1 MRNREILMGFL
12 LLIITLSLFII
23 ANNYDKKEALK
34 NKEEEKT
41 VGDEDLNN
49 SPTIPKYY
57 DSNRIIIVGDSRMY
71 AASKVVQKEGLT
83 FIAKNAVTCNY
94 LWETVEPE
102 VDKLIAENP
111 EEHFT
116 IVFNLGV
123 NDLNSIEVGNTPD
136 GKHICD
142 YSQYADYYKYFK
154 KKWNQHNL
162 FFASVNPVNEEI
174 LRTGK
179 FKTRKMTNNGSIE
192 EFNQNIRGE
201 IESEEIFF
209 CNTYA
214 FLLENG
220 FESPDGLHYSDNT
233 SKNIIEN
240 IESCNKEVREELLSQ
255 NLSYFPSFKEIN
267 KEIL

>member
-12 LLIITLSLFII
+12 LLIITLSLFIS
-23 ANNYDKKEALK
+23 ANNYDKKKKLK
-34 NKEEEKT
+34 NKEEEKI
-41 VGDEDLNN
+41 GEDDDLNN
-49 SPTIPKYY
+49 SSTIPKYY
-57 DSNRIIIVGDSRMY
+57 DSDRMIIVGDSRMY
-71 AASKVVQKEGLT
+71 AASKIVQKVELT

-102 VDKLIAENP
+102 VDKLISENP

-123 NDLNSIEVGNTPD
+123 NDLNSIAAGNTPD
-136 GKHICD
+136 GKYICD
-142 YSQYADYYKYFK
+142 YGQYADYYKYFK

-162 FFASVNPVNEEI
+162 FYMSINPVNEEI

-179 FKTRKMTNNGSIE
+179 FKARKMTNNGSIE

-209 CNTYA
+209 CDTYA
-214 FLLENG
+214 FLLKNG

-240 IESCNKEVREELLSQ
+240 MEACNKEAREELLSQ
-255 NLSYFPSFKEIN
+255 TFPSFKEIN
-267 KEIL
+267 KELL